1 MKTSCYF
8 DMGNQRLW
16 SKSIHSL
23 KIWVWQSLAENLML
37 VIVAPGKNSYLWQ
50 FLWKDSLTSILPMR
64 TSLFW
69 HSWPGPISVP
79 SFFACSNLSIPPPN
93 HLLQLSQGKLLT
105 KLGGRWKLRLDIST
119 IIPLDHPAVIS
130 LKYDNLLKKRILKCK
145 SGQINDI
152 WHVKW
157 RVWKSERRCSLK
169 FSGRW
174 YL

>member
-1 MKTSCYF
+1 MTII
-8 DMGNQRLW
+8 GR
-16 SKSIHSL
+16 KSYARYCSSGK
-23 KIWVWQSLAENLML
+23 KIVIFKLTIL
-37 VIVAPGKNSYLWQ
+37 VKRFSY
-50 FLWKDSLTSILPMR
+50 ILPMR

-79 SFFACSNLSIPPPN
+79 SFFACSNLFIPPPN